1 MSLDSRHLAAFL
13 AIAEHGSVGRAA
25 AALGLTQPGLSRTLR
40 KLETDLGA
48 PLFERHT
55 TGMVLTDYGAALAP
69 RARLIAAESHRA
81 VEDVRAL
88 RGLSGGTLRLG
99 AVASVLTYPLPT
111 VLGRLLDRYPDLRV
125 ELTEAVEDRLVAA
138 LTSYDIDL
146 AIGSTIEADDEVALA
161 GQLRWQDH
169 TVVVAATA
177 HPLRDRARL
186 ALADLRDAPWALT
199 PPGTAPHDTVLG
211 IFRDAG
217 LDPPRIAVTSR
228 SVLTLKALV
237 AQAGYLCY
245 LPRTLIG
252 PERAAGTID
261 TVAVRGAARPR
272 RFAIYRRRHG
282 YLPRPAEALVE
293 ALQQAID

>member
-1 MSLDSRHLAAFL
+1 MSLDSRHLTAFL
-13 AIAEHGSVGRAA
+13 AIVEHGSVGRAA
-25 AALGLTQPGLSRTLR
+25 AAFGLTQPALSRTLR

-55 TGMVLTDYGAALAP
+55 TGMVLTEYGATLLP

-81 VEDVRAL
+81 VEDVRGL
-88 RGLSGGTLRLG
+88 RGLSAGTLRLG
-99 AVASVLTYPLPT
+99 AVASVLIYPLPA
-111 VLGRLLDRYPDLRV
+111 VLGRLLGRYPDLRV

-146 AIGSTIEADDEVALA
+146 AIGSTIEEDDGIALA
-161 GQLRWQDH
+161 GRLRWQDR
-169 TVVVAATA
+169 TMVVAAPD
-177 HPLRDRARL
+177 HPLRDRPGL

-199 PPGTAPHDTVLG
+199 PPGTAPHDALFT

-217 LDPPRIAVTSR
+217 LHPPRIGITSR

-237 AQAGYLCY
+237 AQVGYLSY

-261 TVAVRGAARPR
+261 TIAVRGTAHPR
-272 RFAIYRRRHG
+272 HFAMYRRRHG

-293 ALQQAID
+293 ALRQPVD